1 MVATSFFIDTSGFF
15 ALLSAQDRDHRAA
28 AALMKQAAQAGT
40 RLVTSDYVLSET
52 ATLLKVRGGVHL
64 CEHLLTAVAR
74 SDKLVVVHVTP
85 ELFDQTA
92 ALFLHR
98 QDQAFSFADC
108 SSFCIMRRQGLLRVL
123 TRDQH
128 FQVEGFVP
136 LLA

>member
-1 MVATSFFIDTSGFF
+1 MATTSIFIDTSGFF
-15 ALLSAQDRDHRAA
+15 ALLSTTDRDHRTAA
-28 AALMKQAAQAGT
+28 AILKQAARAGT

-52 ATLLKVRGGVHL
+52 ATLLKARGGVHL
-64 CEHLLTAVAR
+64 CEHLLVAVAH
-74 SDKLVVVHVTP
+74 SDKLAVVHVTT

-98 QDQAFSFADC
+98 RDQAFSFTDC
-108 SSFCIMRRQGLLRVL
+108 SSFCVMRRQGLSRAL

-128 FQVEGFVP
+128 FQIAGFVP